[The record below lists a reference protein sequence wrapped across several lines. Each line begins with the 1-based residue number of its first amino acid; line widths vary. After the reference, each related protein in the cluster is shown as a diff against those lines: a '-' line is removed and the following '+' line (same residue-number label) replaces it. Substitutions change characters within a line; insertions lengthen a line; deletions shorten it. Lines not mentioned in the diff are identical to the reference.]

1 MGYPNWIER
10 ISDVLAEPIRTRAN
24 NATLNALLGVTDA
37 AGRSVNGNIGDFQA
51 RATAPEVTLMDVL
64 GIPDDANGSLLA
76 RLGAYT
82 SGAPLKTTVDSIEVD
97 TRYINDV
104 ACPAAPVAGSLLQVL
119 VEDIY
124 ERTLGEQTLNGLLGV
139 ADIAGRSIIGNL
151 GDFQARATAAEK
163 TLLAVLGIPD
173 DVNGSLYA
181 RLGAY
186 TTAAPLKTTVDSIEV
201 DTKYINDVAC
211 PAAPVAGSLLNVLVE
226 GIYERTPGENTLEE
240 ILGVANV
247 AGHSLGGNIGNFMAR
262 VNLQS
267 ILAMLG
273 LPDDADG
280 SLYARLGAYTTAAP
294 LKTSVDQIET
304 DTDPLVAGR
313 MQTAIKTLDLNT
325 AVVGLNDLFTGT
337 AQTVIIEKLIIKMP
351 DVVGAAPMTGIT
363 IQTDHTTPQQFITA
377 AQGAVANMT
386 AQNQF
391 SSTDPISLEAGKKVQ
406 LTLAGGNHGAAYLCT
421 IEALYRAVTSGGS
434 LA

>member
-139 ADIAGRSIIGNL
+139 ADVAGRSIIGNL
-151 GDFQARATAAEK
+151 GDFQARATAPEV
-163 TLLAVLGIPD
+163 TLMDVLGIPD
-173 DVNGSLYA
+173 DANGSLYT

-186 TTAAPLKTTVDSIEV
+186 TA
-201 DTKYINDVAC
+201 
-211 PAAPVAGSLLNVLVE
+211 
-226 GIYERTPGENTLEE
+226 
-240 ILGVANV
+240 
-247 AGHSLGGNIGNFMAR
+247 
-262 VNLQS
+262 
-267 ILAMLG
+267 
-273 LPDDADG
+273 
-280 SLYARLGAYTTAAP
+280 AAP